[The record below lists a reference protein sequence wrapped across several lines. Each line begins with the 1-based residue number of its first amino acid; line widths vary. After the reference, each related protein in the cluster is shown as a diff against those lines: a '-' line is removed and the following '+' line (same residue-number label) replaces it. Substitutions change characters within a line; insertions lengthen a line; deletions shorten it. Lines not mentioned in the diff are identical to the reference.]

1 MSPKDRDPG
10 RQTVASNRKARHDYQ
25 IIETIECGIVLT
37 GDEVKSLRGGRAS
50 LTEAYARVHDGE
62 AWLEGMHVPPYEQG
76 DKRRHL
82 PTRPRKLLL
91 HRRQIDELAARQQEQ
106 RLALVPLRV
115 YFTHGM
121 AKVEIA
127 VARGKREHEKR
138 QAIAKREQEREIAQ
152 ELGRRR

>member
-115 YFTHGM
+115 YFAHGM